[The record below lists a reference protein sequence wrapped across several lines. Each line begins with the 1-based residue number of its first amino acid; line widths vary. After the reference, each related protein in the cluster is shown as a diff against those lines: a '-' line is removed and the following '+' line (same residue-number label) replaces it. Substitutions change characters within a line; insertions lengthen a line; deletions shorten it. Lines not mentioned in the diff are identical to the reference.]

1 MLEEQDDDPECI
13 EITDPITSEND
24 TLDKCAQEDLTK
36 KKNPKGIFYLL
47 SKILISYSYFLNA
60 NSKC

>member
-36 KKNPKGIFYLL
+36 KTQKVFFICLVKYLYH
-47 SKILISYSYFLNA
+47 ILTF
-60 NSKC
+60 